1 MPFNSPVKNP
11 ELSPES
17 FQWKGALHL
26 FSRLEIL
33 NLDKNYNDLAYSAS

>member
-1 MPFNSPVKNP
+1 
-11 ELSPES
+11 
-17 FQWKGALHL
+17 L